1 MSWFNKIVSG
11 ISGTDVQK
19 KEVPEGLW
27 SRCTSCG
34 AVLYK
39 PELSKNLNVCMKCNF
54 HMPLGAR
61 ARLET
66 FLDPESSTEIAV
78 DIRPTDTLKF
88 KDSKRYKDRLS
99 TAQSSVGENDALI
112 VMHGTLSSMPLTA
125 SSFEFSFIGGSM
137 GAVVGHKF
145 LLGAEHALDNKTP
158 YICFAASG
166 GARMQEG
173 LISLFQMAKT
183 SVAIA
188 RLGEEKLPYIVV
200 LTNPTYGGVTASLA
214 MLGDVN
220 IAEPK
225 ADIGFAGK
233 RVIKDTV
240 KKDLPQG
247 FQTSEFLLEHGALDM
262 IVGRHQMRDKIGNI
276 LSILHQNQAA

>member
-11 ISGTDVQK
+11 ISGTEVTK

-39 PELSKNLNVCMKCNF
+39 PELSKNLNVCMKCEF
-54 HMPLGAR
+54 HMPFGAR
-61 ARLET
+61 VRLES
-66 FLDPESSTEIAV
+66 FLDKEGIQEIGA
-78 DIRPTDTLKF
+78 DETPKDSLKF
-88 KDSKRYKDRLS
+88 KDSKKYKDRLAS
-99 TAQSSVGENDALI
+99 ATSKSGENDALI
-112 VMHGTLSSMPLTA
+112 VMQGALNSIPITA
-125 SSFEFSFIGGSM
+125 AAFEFSFIGGSM
-137 GAVVGHKF
+137 GATVGNKF
-145 LLGAEHALDNKTP
+145 VMGAEKAIEKRTP
-158 YICFAASG
+158 YICFTASG

-173 LISLFQMAKT
+173 LVSLFQMGKT
-183 SVAIA
+183 SMAIA
-188 RLGEEKLPYIVV
+188 KLGEEKLPYIVV

-214 MLGDVN
+214 MLGDIN
-220 IAEPK
+220 IGEPK

-240 KKDLPQG
+240 KKDLPAG

-262 IVGRHQMRDKIGNI
+262 IVSRHQLREKISGI
-276 LSILHQNQAA
+276 LSILQAA

>member
-11 ISGTDVQK
+11 ISGTDANK

-39 PELSKNLNVCMKCNF
+39 PELSKNLNVCMKCDF
-54 HMPLGAR
+54 HMSLGAR
-61 ARLET
+61 ARLES
-66 FLDPESSTEIAV
+66 FLDKASMQEIGADV
-78 DIRPTDTLKF
+78 MPKDTLKF
-88 KDSKRYKDRLS
+88 KDSKRYKDRLND
-99 TAQSSVGENDALI
+99 ASSKAGENDALI
-112 VMHGTLSSMPLTA
+112 VMKGTLNSIPITA
-125 SSFEFSFIGGSM
+125 SAFEFSFIGGSM
-137 GAVVGHKF
+137 GATVGQKF
-145 LLGAEHALDNKTP
+145 VMGVESAIENKTP
-158 YICFAASG
+158 YVCFAASG

-173 LISLFQMAKT
+173 LMSLFQMGKT
-183 SVAIA
+183 SMAIA
-188 RLGEEKLPYIVV
+188 KLGEEKLPYIVV

-214 MLGDVN
+214 MLGDIN

-240 KKDLPQG
+240 KKDLPEG

-262 IVGRHQMRDKIGNI
+262 IVERHHLRDKISGI
-276 LSILHQNQAA
+276 LSILQAA